1 MGTLAESQAAWQ
13 DVEQDLASGS
23 LATKPNLWGPL
34 IREGEPL
41 AEHHA
46 PVIGSRSLDVLHVA
60 AALVL
65 HETDFPTRDS
75 RQARLAQ
82 LAGLHVQP

>member
-23 LATKPNLWGPL
+23 LATKPNLWGRL
-34 IREGEPL
+34 IREAEPL
-41 AEHHA
+41 TEHHA

-60 AALVL
+60 VALVL
-65 HETDFPTRDS
+65 GTTDFCALDT
-75 RQARLAQ
+75 RQAKLAQ
-82 LAGLHVQP
+82 LAGLPVQP